1 MQDWVSVRIS
11 RGEAPLSPAALA
23 DIVQRHARVDREIA
37 ESMAARLADGGDVT
51 LDVPGA
57 DLAAQL
63 RAQLTGLGLDAR

>member
-11 RGEAPLSPAALA
+11 RGEAPLPAAALA
-23 DIVQRHARVDREIA
+23 DIVQRHARVGREIA

-63 RAQLTGLGLDAR
+63 RAQLAGLGLDAR